1 MHKRLLTV
9 FIFVLSASLLFSQ
22 GVETEAPENSEF
34 TKWKKYKLKTGLS
47 TGDIPPPVL
56 ANHDWLIAE
65 TKKATLVFDEVYD
78 LRTLGLVTVAKD
90 QGSCGAC
97 WTFGTLGSLE
107 SAMLKQGFGT
117 FNFSEQN
124 IRTCHGFIFG
134 DNLACSGGN
143 NRKSTAYLTR
153 GDGPLLESDIPYNAF
168 NDATCSK
175 RESPQFTIYDVNYY
189 PNDANVIKQAILDY
203 GALYTNMNYQST
215 SYSVYNNTYYYNG
228 DESTN
233 HAVLLVGWDD
243 NKSTHAGTGAW
254 IIRNSWGDDWGDQGF
269 FHIAYQDTKINSSPA
284 SFNGIEDKNEGDII
298 HMYDELGWISS
309 LGYGNGYALGLNK
322 FTTSEAQTITSIGT
336 FATASGAVIKATVY
350 ESKEGNFLINRLG
363 STEYAYFT
371 YSGYHRIELI
381 EPISLA
387 ADKDFYIEVEYAT
400 STYNY
405 PIPFE
410 KAKDDYA
417 NPTIESN
424 VGWISSSG
432 TTWTSVGNDVLG
444 KERDLSIRVYAQSM
458 VSASSEIE
466 KDQLSIQI
474 YPQPANRELSL
485 KLNADFINQSLVVI
499 SINGQLIYKRTITN
513 TIEKLNL
520 NNFAQGLYLLRIE
533 NTNGNLLAQKRFIK
547 TD

>member
-1 MHKRLLTV
+1 MHKLLFTIFIFALSTFTV
-9 FIFVLSASLLFSQ
+9 FSQ
-22 GVETEAPENSEF
+22 EYEAPENPEF
-34 TKWKKYKLKTGLS
+34 TKWKENKLKTGFS

-65 TKKATLVFDEVYD
+65 TKKKVLVFDEVYD

-90 QGSCGAC
+90 QSVCGAC

-117 FNFSEQN
+117 FDFSEQN
-124 IRTCHGFIFG
+124 IRACHGFVLG

-143 NRKSTAYLTR
+143 SRKSTAYLTR
-153 GDGPLLESDIPYNAF
+153 GDGPLLESDIPYNTN

-175 RESPQFTIYDVNYY
+175 RESPQFTIYDINYY
-189 PNDANVIKQAILDY
+189 PKDANVIKQAILDY
-203 GALYTNMNYQST
+203 GALYTNMNYESA
-215 SYSVYNNTYYYNG
+215 SYAANNNTYYYND

-254 IIRNSWGDDWGDQGF
+254 IIRNSWGEDWGDQGF
-269 FHIAYQDTKINSSPA
+269 FYIAYQDTKINTSPA
-284 SFNGIEDKNEGDII
+284 SFHGIEAKNGGDII

-322 FTTSEAQTITSIGT
+322 FTTSEAQTLTSIGT

-350 ESKEGNFLINRLG
+350 ESKEGNFLINPLG
-363 STEYAYFT
+363 STEYTNFD
-371 YSGYHRIELI
+371 YSGYHRIDLI
-381 EPISLA
+381 EPISIEENI
-387 ADKDFYIEVEYAT
+387 DFYIEIEYFT
-400 STYNY
+400 PTYNY

-410 KAKDDYA
+410 KKSDDYA
-417 NPTIESN
+417 NPQIESN

-432 TTWTSVGNDVLG
+432 LIWNPVGNDIVG

-458 VSASSEIE
+458 VSASNEIDE
-466 KDQLSIQI
+466 NKSSIQI
-474 YPQPANRELSL
+474 YPQPANHELNL
-485 KLNADFINQSLVVI
+485 KLNADFINQNLVI
-499 SINGQLIYKRTITN
+499 LSINGQLIYKRTIKN

-520 NNFAQGLYLLRIE
+520 NTFATGLYLVRIE
-533 NTNGNLLAQKRFIK
+533 NTNGSLLAQKRFIK
-547 TD
+547 TN